1 MLKGTGRPAY
11 SGIAIGRAYVYHKQ
25 QSELPASCGDA
36 EKEQQKFDAAKET
49 ALEQL
54 QELFQKTKEEIGEE
68 QAMIIDVQMMMLD
81 DLDYLESAADMIKG
95 GASAAQAAHDTGDS
109 FSAAFAAMDDEYMK
123 ARAVDVKDVSTRL
136 VNILCGQQTGTI
148 MDQPGILV
156 AEDLTP
162 SETVQLPKDKI
173 LAFVTRQGSSNS
185 HTAIL
190 ARIMNIPSLVQTQLD
205 LDADIDGKLMVVD
218 GFEGVCYV
226 DPDEETLSLM
236 REKQEK
242 AAEYRRQLEA
252 YRGKP
257 SITKKGRKIN
267 LFANIGNPQDV
278 KTALEGDAE
287 GIGLLRSEFLYLGRE
302 TAPTEDELFAAYRS
316 VVEGMQG
323 RRVVIRTLDIGADK
337 KVDYFGLDDE
347 ENPALGYRGIR
358 ICLEHDEIFRP
369 QMRAIYRAAAYGPVS
384 IMFPMITSLWE
395 VRQIKAFCA
404 KIREE
409 LIAEGMPCGE
419 AELGIMIET
428 PAAAVVSH
436 DLAKEVD
443 FFSVGTNDLTQYT
456 LAIDRQNAKLDRFY
470 DSHHPAVLALLA
482 MIAKSARE
490 VGIWCGICGELGA
503 DATLTE
509 EFIKMG
515 YDELSVSPGRVLELR
530 KIVCESEV
538 EPQ

>member
-490 VGIWCGICGELGA
+490 AGIWCGICGELGA